1 MLDKAKNVPDA
12 NSIHSLRFI
21 VSGGAPLTP
30 DVYNGLS
37 SVLGVPVLEH
47 YGASEAAQICSNLPP
62 PGPSKRG
69 TCGIPP
75 EGTLKIVGEDGH
87 QLAPNERGEILVGGA
102 NVISGYLEAPE
113 LNRSAF
119 INGWFRTGDI
129 GSLDPDGFL
138 TLHGRE
144 KEIINRGGEKI
155 SPLEIDQ
162 ALLRHP
168 EVAEAA
174 AFAIPHPRLG
184 EDIAAAVVLRE
195 GARVTSMDLREF
207 LTLQLAVFKIPRRI
221 FLVDHLPKGIT
232 GKIQRK
238 RLVEHFE

>member
-1 MLDKAKNVPDA
+1 MLDKAKIVPNA
-12 NSIHSLRFI
+12 NSIHSLRLI

-30 DVYNGLS
+30 DVYEGLAA
-37 SVLGVPVLEH
+37 VLGVPVLEH
-47 YGASEAAQICSNLPP
+47 YGASEAAQICANLPP
-62 PGPSKRG
+62 PGPSKPG
-69 TCGIPP
+69 TCGIPT

-87 QLAPNERGEILVGGA
+87 QLAPNERGEILVGGP

-113 LNRSAF
+113 LNRNAF

-129 GSLDPDGFL
+129 GSLDTDGFL

-162 ALLRHP
+162 AILRHP

-184 EDIAAAVVLRE
+184 EDVAAAVVLKE
-195 GARVTSMDLREF
+195 GARVSPMDLREF
-207 LTLQLAVFKIPRRI
+207 LASQLALFKVPRRI
-221 FLVDHLPKGIT
+221 VLVDHLPKGVT
-232 GKIQRK
+232 GKILRR
-238 RLVEHFE
+238 RLVEHFK